1 MEEERKAIFRKFGAT
16 NSQADKLLAY
26 SNASFDPTSR
36 ESELSLPLA
45 DENHVSSWLQY
56 KDESEE
62 LGVIETL
69 SKYLVQL
76 RFPIQAGISTTE
88 VYRAAT
94 RKGDWSA
101 ATSAPE
107 WKEPD
112 TIELH
117 IHPTA
122 AGHVPVILA
131 PNRED
136 FVTLIRALVRR
147 NEPAEIPASMGAAAI
162 KGFNNWSRIFEL
174 TEEWKSQQPGREDA
188 NWNTAFRSINPS
200 KSRYQDAFIILS
212 RGPYSNTSAQKV
224 GCELEDWLSKSLS
237 IRLEHECAHYFCR
250 RVYGSMHNNF
260 RDELIADYA
269 GLVAAVGHFRADWF
283 LKFMGLGADG
293 TYDGEGR
300 LDVYRGN
307 LDDDC
312 LRIIGKVIVAAAE
325 NLETADQALPVRTA
339 PGSRELLSLSDRWLE
354 QVADDSSCLDFTA
367 QHSE

>member
-1 MEEERKAIFRKFGAT
+1 MEEHRKAIFRKFGAT
-16 NSQADKLLAY
+16 NSQAETLLAY
-26 SNASFDPTSR
+26 SNSSFNPSKR
-36 ESELSLPLA
+36 ENELSLPLS
-45 DENHVSSWLQY
+45 DENHVSSWQKY

-62 LGVIETL
+62 FGVINTL

-94 RKGDWSA
+94 RKGDWSGA
-101 ATSAPE
+101 KSSPE

-131 PNRED
+131 PNRDD

-147 NEPAEIPASMGAAAI
+147 NEPAQIPASMGAAAM
-162 KGFNNWSRIFEL
+162 KGFNNWSRIFEY
-174 TEEWKSQQPGREDA
+174 TEEWKSQQSGREDA
-188 NWNTAFRSINPS
+188 NWNTAFRSSNPP

-212 RGPYSNTSAQKV
+212 RGPYSNTSADSV
-224 GCELEDWLSKSLS
+224 GCEREEWLSKSFA

-283 LKFMGLGADG
+283 LKFMGLNADG
-293 TYDGEGR
+293 RYNGEGR

-312 LRIIGKVIVAAAE
+312 LRIIGKVIVAAAK
-325 NLETADQALPVRTA
+325 NLETVDRALPLRTA
-339 PGSRELLSLSDRWLE
+339 PGAKELLSLCDQWLE
-354 QVADDSSCLDFTA
+354 QLADDPSCLDFTA
-367 QHSE
+367 QRSQ